1 MGQRLQRQGDA
12 WRVELKSWIIYTKT
26 VTTVT
31 DVVRARVTL
40 GCELLIKLCDL
51 LHAEM
56 FQSNSES
63 LEIRKLS
70 RTVPSRSGEDCSLL
84 LSVTDPKLP
93 LQPGSTRSERYWF
106 PRERQLTQPQT
117 VEEIKETSE
126 PLIKSADLEA
136 LLATSSFADL
146 KTQCTEQK
154 SRPLKLNRLQMAE
167 SILFARAADP
177 RRPPVLQ
184 GKVYLSIHGLSCAS
198 ADVRDSL

>member
-1 MGQRLQRQGDA
+1 
-12 WRVELKSWIIYTKT
+12 
-26 VTTVT
+26 VTNVFQ
-31 DVVRARVTL
+31 DRVTL

-51 LHAEM
+51 LHAAM

-93 LQPGSTRSERYWF
+93 LQPGSRERYWF

-198 ADVRDSL
+198 ADRTSVIPFR